1 MSLLLFV
8 FSVWVHYLFLCV
20 FVLYLSLIS
29 LSIISFSI
37 CLFLSLSIISFS
49 ICLFPSSLFH
59 SLSVISLF
67 LSLFM
72 ISFLVSQS
80 IISFSLSFWV
90 HYLSLP
96 VSVHYLFLCV
106 FILWSLSLPFYLNPL
121 FCVSVHYF
129 PHWLSLSL
137 SFLSCSKSCEKWLR
151 VEMIFSIHLPAK
163 TIGGNR
169 LRSPLD
175 RKWHA
180 QYSQRSIFSQIYVA
194 NLIKCA
200 TIVNHDYC
208 LSCNDYKL
216 YVVTSVES

>member
-1 MSLLLFV
+1 MNWITLSTSTIFV
-8 FSVWVHYLFLCV
+8 FIIICIFCLSP
-20 FVLYLSLIS
+20 LSLSLCICSLTLPNISIHYFFLYMS
-29 LSIISFSI
+29 LSISLHYFF
-37 CLFLSLSIISFS
+37 LYLSLSIIS
-49 ICLFPSSLFH
+49 L
-59 SLSVISLF
+59 SLSVRYLSLSISVHDLF
-67 LSLFM
+67 LS
-72 ISFLVSQS
+72 ISIHYLILSFCLSPLSLTTCLSSLSLSLCLYSLVFIPPFLSQS
-80 IISFSLSFWV
+80 IILCLCSLFP
-90 HYLSLP
+90 SLA
-96 VSVHYLFLCV
+96 
-106 FILWSLSLPFYLNPL
+106 
-121 FCVSVHYF
+121 
-129 PHWLSLSL
+129 L

-216 YVVTSVES
+216 